1 MYSEVAWVLVFL
13 RIQIHLQ
20 IIPNPDYLPDY
31 LSVSY
36 EYAKSNETIEG
47 SKKMIW
53 YFHFFWNLNWK
64 EIVTTMGKKVLYKSK
79 NHK

>member
-1 MYSEVAWVLVFL
+1 MKNIVTLIFPQIYISQQFLHLMYSEVAWVLVFL
-13 RIQIHLQ
+13 RIQIHPQ

-47 SKKMIW
+47 SKKMI
-53 YFHFFWNLNWK
+53 
-64 EIVTTMGKKVLYKSK
+64 
-79 NHK
+79 

>member
-47 SKKMIW
+47 SKKMIEKLIFSFLLKFKLKRNC
-53 YFHFFWNLNWK
+53 YDH
-64 EIVTTMGKKVLYKSK
+64 GKKSSL
-79 NHK
+79 

>member
-47 SKKMIW
+47 SKKMIDI
-53 YFHFFWNLNWK
+53 FISF
-64 EIVTTMGKKVLYKSK
+64 EI
-79 NHK
+79 